1 MLKNFFQTSDT
12 FVPSL
17 LRQYI
22 KKQFNQKDILILN
35 FKLAS
40 ELKLF
45 IFLELLRTVHDWMIT
60 GFRIPNQTI
69 ATIAPGCTEKIFS
82 CSASWSKKGEC
93 SIQISNFLLWWF
105 AHFLYSQTHTGI
117 QLAQQRP
124 YNHTQKQI
132 IMSCQTVNRIVN

>member
-45 IFLELLRTVHDWMIT
+45 IFLELLRTVHD
-60 GFRIPNQTI
+60 
-69 ATIAPGCTEKIFS
+69 
-82 CSASWSKKGEC
+82 
-93 SIQISNFLLWWF
+93 
-105 AHFLYSQTHTGI
+105 
-117 QLAQQRP
+117 
-124 YNHTQKQI
+124 
-132 IMSCQTVNRIVN
+132 

>member
-1 MLKNFFQTSDT
+1 MLKFFFQTSDI

-17 LRQYI
+17 VRQYI
-22 KKQFNQKDILILN
+22 KKQFNLKDILILN

-60 GFRIPNQTI
+60 GFRIHKQTI
-69 ATIAPGCTEKIFS
+69 ATVAPCCTEKIFS
-82 CSASWSKKGEC
+82 CSASWSKKGDC

-105 AHFLYSQTHTGI
+105 AHFQYSQTHTGI
-117 QLAQQRP
+117 QLALQGP
-124 YNHTQKQI
+124 YNHTQKQVI
-132 IMSCQTVNRIVN
+132 ISWQNVNRIVN